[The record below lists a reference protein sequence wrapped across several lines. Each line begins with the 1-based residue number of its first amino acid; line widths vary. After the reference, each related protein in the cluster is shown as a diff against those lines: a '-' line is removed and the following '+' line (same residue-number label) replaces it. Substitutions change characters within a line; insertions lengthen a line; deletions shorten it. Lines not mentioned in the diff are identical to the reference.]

1 MSGCPQLTEKVDFR
15 QCSEVSAEKS
25 GLGDRQKAQIA
36 QGAKTLPVA
45 EAQGT
50 RAGLA
55 VWSELRSVAGE
66 YGVNECLAA
75 QDKAV
80 GKVSHAASERFLQRQ
95 AAVRLDNC
103 LNLFGRESL
112 PHRAAFRI
120 APFLLAPHVE
130 MPAIRPLNIAP

>member
-36 QGAKTLPVA
+36 KGAKTLPVA

-55 VWSELRSVAGE
+55 VGSELRAVAGE

-80 GKVSHAASERFLQRQ
+80 GKVSHAASERFLQGQ
-95 AAVRLDNC
+95 AAVRLDDC

>member
-36 QGAKTLPVA
+36 KRAKTLPVA

-55 VWSELRSVAGE
+55 VGSELRAVAGE

-80 GKVSHAASERFLQRQ
+80 GKVSHAASERFREHSRIVSGKEGKKAL
-95 AAVRLDNC
+95 AGV
-103 LNLFGRESL
+103 LFLWQSSDSR
-112 PHRAAFRI
+112 
-120 APFLLAPHVE
+120 
-130 MPAIRPLNIAP
+130 